1 MNPNEGN
8 RDSRLLVGAVG
19 LSAGGDYEPEPIGE
33 TMEDEAT
40 APTAPVRGEMA

>member
-1 MNPNEGN
+1 MNPSEGN
-8 RDSRLLVGAVG
+8 RDSRLLVGAV
-19 LSAGGDYEPEPIGE
+19 SCRRWRYEPEPIGE